1 MDAEP
6 SVKHKS
12 TPHNMPVCEHDK
24 KNVFSCL
31 MKQLGPRILAL
42 GGYYIHKT
50 RYSKLDCPQK
60 VRQIFLLKGLVV
72 CELQAASPS
81 ALP

>member
-1 MDAEP
+1 
-6 SVKHKS
+6 
-12 TPHNMPVCEHDK
+12 
-24 KNVFSCL
+24 
-31 MKQLGPRILAL
+31 MKQLGHRILAL